1 MHISD
6 DFGQVIF
13 IAIYGVF
20 EGRRQRAVGTPFL
33 VIS

>member
-6 DFGQVIF
+6 DFGTLIF

-20 EGRRQRAVGTPFL
+20 EGRRERAVGTPFFL
-33 VIS
+33 IS